1 MKRGLFVPA
10 AGLGSRLGERTK
22 DRPKALVEFGSKP
35 LIEHVLEKAEHAG
48 FTEAVI
54 NVHYMADVLEDY
66 LRRREGVG
74 KLHCRISDE
83 RALLMD
89 TGGALTHA
97 LPLLSGFDYVVAHNA
112 DVLSNIDLS
121 RLCSDFEALG
131 TDALL
136 VLQQRKSDR
145 RLVISPQDGQLQGR
159 LNLKTETH
167 EVADGA
173 MAAPHTAA
181 APLAEAAPHA
191 AALTFAEA
199 LPHSYAYN
207 GIHVLRT
214 TVIKAWREMYK
225 DRPFGLIEGYLR
237 AASRFRIVG
246 YFPPAPFSWRDMGK
260 PEAFDTPFEG

>member
-1 MKRGLFVPA
+1 MPA

-66 LRRREGVG
+66 LHRREEVAVASVATGAASSAAAVTP
-74 KLHCRISDE
+74 LHCRISDE

-97 LPLLSGFDYVVAHNA
+97 LPLLENYDYVVAHNA

-121 RLCSDFEALG
+121 RLCADFEALG
-131 TDALL
+131 ADALL

-159 LNLKTETH
+159 LNLKTETY
-167 EVADGA
+167 EVAAGVE
-173 MAAPHTAA
+173 TC
-181 APLAEAAPHA
+181 PLAEA
-191 AALTFAEA
+191 
-199 LPHSYAYN
+199 LPCSYAYN

-214 TVIKAWREMYK
+214 PIIKAWREMYK

-246 YFPPAPFSWRDMGK
+246 YFPPDPFSWRDMGK
-260 PEAFDTPFEG
+260 PEAFDTPFF

>member
-35 LIEHVLEKAEHAG
+35 LIEHVLEKAERAG

-66 LRRREGVG
+66 LRRREGAAG
-74 KLHCRISDE
+74 GANPAHGTPLHCRISDE

-97 LPLLSGFDYVVAHNA
+97 LPLLENYDYVVAHNA

-121 RLCSDFEALG
+121 RLCADFETSGA
-131 TDALL
+131 DALL

-145 RLVISPQDGQLQGR
+145 RLVISPQDSRLMGR
-159 LNLKTETH
+159 LNLKTETY
-167 EVADGA
+167 EVAAGVE
-173 MAAPHTAA
+173 TC
-181 APLAEAAPHA
+181 PL
-191 AALTFAEA
+191 AEA

-214 TVIKAWREMYK
+214 TVIKAWRDLYK
-225 DRPFGLIEGYLR
+225 DQPFGLIEGYLR
-237 AASRFRIVG
+237 AASRFRIIG

>member
-1 MKRGLFVPA
+1 MSAMKRGLFVPA

-66 LRRREGVG
+66 LRRREGG
-74 KLHCRISDE
+74 AGGANTAHGTPLRCRISDE

-97 LPLLSGFDYVVAHNA
+97 LPLLENYDYVVVHNA
-112 DVLSNIDLS
+112 DVLSNIDLN
-121 RLCSDFEALG
+121 RLCADFEASEA
-131 TDALL
+131 DALL

-145 RLVISPQDGQLQGR
+145 RLVISPQDGRLQGR
-159 LNLKTETH
+159 LNLKTETY
-167 EVADGA
+167 EVAAGV
-173 MAAPHTAA
+173 
-181 APLAEAAPHA
+181 EACPFTEATP
-191 AALTFAEA
+191 FAEA

-214 TVIKAWREMYK
+214 SLIKAWREMYE
-225 DRPFGLIEGYLR
+225 DQPFGLIEGYLR
-237 AASRFRIVG
+237 LASRFRILG
-246 YFPPAPFSWRDMGK
+246 HFPPAPFSWRDMGK

>member
-35 LIEHVLEKAEHAG
+35 LIEHVLEKAERAG

-66 LRRREGVG
+66 LRRREGAAG
-74 KLHCRISDE
+74 GANPAHGTPLRCRISDE
-83 RALLMD
+83 RACLMD

-97 LPLLSGFDYVVAHNA
+97 LPLLENYDYVVAHNA
-112 DVLSNIDLS
+112 DVLSNIDLN
-121 RLCSDFEALG
+121 RLCADFEALG
-131 TDALL
+131 ADALL

-159 LNLKTETH
+159 LNLKTETY
-167 EVADGA
+167 EPASGVEAC
-173 MAAPHTAA
+173 PF
-181 APLAEAAPHA
+181 AEA
-191 AALTFAEA
+191 TSFAVA

-237 AASRFRIVG
+237 AASLFRIVG

>member
-1 MKRGLFVPA
+1 MSVMKRGLFVPA

-35 LIEHVLEKAEHAG
+35 LIEHVLEKAERAG

-66 LRRREGVG
+66 LRRREGGDVASG
-74 KLHCRISDE
+74 ADAVKPLHCRISDE
-83 RALLMD
+83 RACLMD

-97 LPLLSGFDYVVAHNA
+97 LPLLENYDYVVAHNA

-121 RLCSDFEALG
+121 RLCADFEALG
-131 TDALL
+131 ADALL

-145 RLVISPQDGQLQGR
+145 RLVISPQDARLMGR
-159 LNLKTETH
+159 LNLKTETY
-167 EVADGA
+167 EPASGVEAC
-173 MAAPHTAA
+173 
-181 APLAEAAPHA
+181 PLAEA
-191 AALTFAEA
+191 
-199 LPHSYAYN
+199 LPCSYAYN

-214 TVIKAWREMYK
+214 SLIKAWCEMYE
-225 DRPFGLIEGYLR
+225 DQPFGLIEGYLR
-237 AASRFRIVG
+237 LASRFRIIG